1 MRWRASA
8 ALAAVAVTLLS
19 GCGAGT
25 APEPPGYERPTR
37 ELTPQFAGAPTL
49 PPPDL
54 TDDGPGSLVRVEPVV
69 GDASFDSADAAAVK
83 VVFRSTSGAG
93 TPTVVSGVIAVPPGT
108 PPPGGWPVVSFGHEM
123 TGTMNKCAP
132 SRAPDFWGYATQMV
146 TFLSRG
152 FAVALPDFQGLGVEG
167 PEHSV
172 IDAAS
177 LGHNMID
184 AARAVRRVSPDVSSR
199 WAAFGVGEGGLAAW
213 AAAERAGG
221 YGAGMEMVG
230 AVAVSPYADLSPL
243 ADAATAGTL
252 TEGEQAR
259 LYMMVLESL
268 AAAPGFELD
277 AYRRGL
283 ARDRWNEILDCAP
296 ANPTEAVRAL
306 ERVSADDLRP
316 ADLAA
321 TDELRGRLRE
331 AALPSPIPE
340 PNSAPVLV
348 IWGTGDTVVPGT
360 GIDNAVLAACEQG
373 DTIEAMRR
381 IGDTKPVNDQVI
393 NSALSWMTGR
403 FDGQQPADSCQGL
416 A

>member
-1 MRWRASA
+1 MVA
-8 ALAAVAVTLLS
+8 ATLLS
-19 GCGAGT
+19 GCGQSA

-37 ELTPQFAGAPTL
+37 ELTPQFSGAPTL

-69 GDASFDSADAAAVK
+69 GDESFDSADATAVK
-83 VVFRSTSGAG
+83 VVFRSTSGTG

-123 TGTMNKCAP
+123 TGVMNKCAP

-152 FAVALPDFQGLGVEG
+152 FAVALPDFQGLGLEG
-167 PEHSV
+167 PAHSV

-177 LGHNMID
+177 LGNNMID

-221 YGAGMEMVG
+221 YGAGLEMVG
-230 AVAVSPYADLSPL
+230 AVAVAPYADLSPL
-243 ADAATAGTL
+243 ADAAAAGTL
-252 TEGEQAR
+252 TQGEQAR
-259 LYMMVLESL
+259 LYMMVLQSL
-268 AAAPGFELD
+268 AATPGFELD

-316 ADLAA
+316 RDPAA
-321 TDELRGRLRE
+321 TDDLRRRLAE
-331 AALPSPIPE
+331 AALPSPIPT
-340 PNSAPVLV
+340 PGSAPVLV
-348 IWGTGDTVVPGT
+348 IWGTGDTVVPGI

-373 DTIEAMRR
+373 DAIEVMRR

-393 NSALSWMTGR
+393 NGALSWLLGR
-403 FDGQQPADSCQGL
+403 FDGQQLADSCRGL